1 MSEQDALGQLVDVGL
16 VAASV
21 EPGGKTAGHH
31 ATHCANCHA
40 ALTGHYCQN
49 CGQRAAVHRSLSHI
63 GEEFFHSF
71 FHFDGKIW
79 RTAPLLFFK
88 PGALTYRYVHGQRV
102 RFVSPMALFFFSIF
116 LMFFAFAAVDPTKM
130 MHAQVDV
137 PADARADIQAALKDA
152 QDNFEEAQR
161 DSDSAKAG
169 DDKAEK
175 QATEKAL
182 RRAKAALDLATKA
195 ANAVPP
201 EPAPD
206 SAAADKPPVDGPAA
220 DQATPNKPAEPDIF
234 DWRATLKE
242 LGTSKKL
249 DFAGRPEMTARA
261 RASLSDPDLL
271 VYKLK
276 NTASEYSFLL
286 VPMSVPFV
294 WMLFM
299 FRRRLHLYDHVIF
312 VLHSLSFMALFAASW
327 AFLVK
332 LNVEG
337 PLGFWLALIPPVHLF
352 FHLKGAYS
360 LGAFGA
366 IWRTSFLLIVS
377 LIVLFIYLAFILV
390 LGLIE

>member
-1 MSEQDALGQLVDVGL
+1 MNEPDALGQLADVGL
-16 VAASV
+16 VAASM

-31 ATHCANCHA
+31 ATHCANCGV
-40 ALTGHYCQN
+40 LLNGHYCPN

-79 RTAPLLFFK
+79 RTAPLLFIK
-88 PGALTYRYVHGQRV
+88 PGALTRRYVHGQRV
-102 RFVSPMALFFFSIF
+102 RFVSPMALFFFSVF
-116 LMFFAFAAVDPTKM
+116 LMFFAFASVDPTKM
-130 MHAQVDV
+130 VHTQL
-137 PADARADIQAALKDA
+137 PTDAKADIQEGLKEAQANLKDA
-152 QDNFEEAQR
+152 EGDVE
-161 DSDSAKAG
+161 SANAG

-175 QATEKAL
+175 REAAKAL
-182 RRAKAALDLATKA
+182 KRAQAALDAASKVAEAAPADATT
-195 ANAVPP
+195 P
-201 EPAPD
+201 EA
-206 SAAADKPPVDGPAA
+206 PAA
-220 DQATPNKPAEPDIF
+220 DTGPVSDIF

-249 DFAGRPEMTARA
+249 QFTGHPEMTERA
-261 RASLSDPDLL
+261 RASLGDPDLL

-299 FRRRLHLYDHVIF
+299 FRRQVHLYDHVIF

-352 FHLKGAYS
+352 FHLKGAYT
-360 LGAFGA
+360 LGTFGA
-366 IWRTSFLLIVS
+366 IWRTSFLLMVA
-377 LIVLFIYLAFILV
+377 LIALCIYLAFILV

>member
-1 MSEQDALGQLVDVGL
+1 MSEHDALGQLTDVGL
-16 VAASV
+16 VAASL

-40 ALTGHYCQN
+40 ALTGHYCPN
-49 CGQRAAVHRSLSHI
+49 CGQRAAVHRSLGHI

-88 PGALTYRYVHGQRV
+88 PGALTRRYVHGQRV
-102 RFVSPMALFFFSIF
+102 RFVSPMALFFFAIF
-116 LMFFAFAAVDPTKM
+116 LMFFAFASVDPTKIVKP
-130 MHAQVDV
+130 QI
-137 PADARADIQAALKDA
+137 PADAKADIQEGLKDA
-152 QDNFEEAQR
+152 QANLKEAEG
-161 DSDSAKAG
+161 DVESANAG

-175 QATEKAL
+175 REAAKSL
-182 RRAKAALDLATKA
+182 KRAQAALDAASKVAEAAPADAT
-195 ANAVPP
+195 NP
-201 EPAPD
+201 EAPASD
-206 SAAADKPPVDGPAA
+206 QGPA
-220 DQATPNKPAEPDIF
+220 PDIF

-242 LGTSKKL
+242 LGASKRL
-249 DFAGRPEMTARA
+249 DIGGHPEMTARA
-261 RASLSDPDLL
+261 RVSLSDPDLL

-294 WMLFM
+294 WMMFM
-299 FRRRLHLYDHVIF
+299 FRRRFHMYDHVIF
-312 VLHSLSFMALFAASW
+312 VLHSLSFMALFAAAL

-332 LNVEG
+332 LDLER
-337 PLGFWLALIPPVHLF
+337 PFGFWLAVIPPVHVF
-352 FHLKGAYS
+352 FHLKGAYT

-377 LIVLFIYLAFILV
+377 ILVLAVYLALILV